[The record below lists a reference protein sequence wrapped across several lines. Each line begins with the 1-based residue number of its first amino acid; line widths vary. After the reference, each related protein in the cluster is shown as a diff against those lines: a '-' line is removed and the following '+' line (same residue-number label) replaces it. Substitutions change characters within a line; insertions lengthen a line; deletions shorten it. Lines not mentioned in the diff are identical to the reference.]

1 MQNNDTRCVFLRSDT
16 CDTCVRVIEI
26 NNNIQVKRRGER
38 GETDSSP
45 SKFRKCKKT
54 NASLVIFAE
63 KRVLTIMCPNAM
75 KKKTTNDYVST
86 IEGETLPSFAIGKVQ
101 NREMIKR
108 NML

>member
-38 GETDSSP
+38 GERITRN
-45 SKFRKCKKT
+45 FRRKTLSDDNVPKC
-54 NASLVIFAE
+54 NE
-63 KRVLTIMCPNAM
+63 
-75 KKKTTNDYVST
+75 KKTTNDYVST

-108 NML
+108 NMLCVFCYNPKMRDL